1 MGMISCPVLL
11 VRGTRT
17 DILTKEMAD
26 EMVSMVKIGR
36 LVEIDAQHSIF
47 QGRPN
52 EFADTVIDFIYG

>member
-1 MGMISCPVLL
+1 MISCPVLL

-36 LVEIDAQHSIF
+36 LVEL
-47 QGRPN
+47 N
-52 EFADTVIDFIYG
+52 DT